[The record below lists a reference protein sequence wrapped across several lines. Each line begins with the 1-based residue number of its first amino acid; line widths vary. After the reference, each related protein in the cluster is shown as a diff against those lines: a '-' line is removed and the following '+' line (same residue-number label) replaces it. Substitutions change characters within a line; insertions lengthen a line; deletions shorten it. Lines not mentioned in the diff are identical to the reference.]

1 MHRDINDSHV
11 YFVMELKINLQLDEE
26 LGDILWVEFALDLT
40 QINSQFYYDK
50 YQYFVL
56 KNFVFMRIIYLLIIS
71 YLIICIEN

>member
-1 MHRDINDSHV
+1 
-11 YFVMELKINLQLDEE
+11 MELKINLQLDEE

-56 KNFVFMRIIYLLIIS
+56 KNFVFMQI
-71 YLIICIEN
+71 IENNKLLNNNPRPGHNICDLFNS